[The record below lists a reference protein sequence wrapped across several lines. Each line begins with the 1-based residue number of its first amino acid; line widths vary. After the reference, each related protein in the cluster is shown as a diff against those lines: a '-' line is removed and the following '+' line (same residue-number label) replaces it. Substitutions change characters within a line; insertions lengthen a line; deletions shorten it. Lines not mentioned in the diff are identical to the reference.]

1 MTFVLQNCVMSEIDE
16 QLKVETNPKMSKAIE
31 AAAGGSSLKI
41 NLDTTSLVLPNSKTV
56 KQSKRM
62 GKTFANSKSI

>member
-31 AAAGGSSLKI
+31 AAAAGSSLKI
-41 NLDTTSLVLPNSKTV
+41 NLDTTSLELPNLKTV

-62 GKTFANSKSI
+62 GKTFSNSKSI

>member
-1 MTFVLQNCVMSEIDE
+1 MHCVMSEIDE
-16 QLKVETNPKMSKAIE
+16 QLKVETNPKMSKAVAV
-31 AAAGGSSLKI
+31 AAGSSLKI

-62 GKTFANSKSI
+62 GKTFSNSKSI

>member
-16 QLKVETNPKMSKAIE
+16 RLKVETNPKMSKAV
-31 AAAGGSSLKI
+31 AAGSSLKI
-41 NLDTTSLVLPNSKTV
+41 NLDTTSLVLPNLKTV

-62 GKTFANSKSI
+62 GKTFSNSKSI